1 MPTDDTEQELRNIAL
16 GFYHPDAEVISSR
29 EVNGRRLN
37 YVGHAH
43 ITRIL
48 LDVDPLWSWEPLEIR
63 DGRPV
68 THHHEGL
75 IHRRDRDPISVPT
88 VSLWGRLTIHG
99 VSRIAVGSVEA
110 HKPDLDKELVSNLIV
125 NGAMRFGIALALW
138 TGEDTPVVTQM
149 PARASE
155 TAPETRKEHPAA
167 SRVIPSEMHEFVVE
181 SEPASDAQERMIF
194 AISKKLGLLPPARGS
209 LTRTAATKRI
219 DQLKELEAT
228 RATQENDEDV
238 F

>member
-1 MPTDDTEQELRNIAL
+1 MNDSTIDNLAGIVRDY
-16 GFYHPDAEVISSR
+16 FHPDPEVISQR

-37 YVGHAH
+37 YVGHGH

-48 LDVDPLWSWEPLEIR
+48 LDIDPLWSWEPLEIR

-68 THHHEGL
+68 THLHNGQ
-75 IHRRDRDPISVPT
+75 IHRRDRDSIDVPT
-88 VSLWGRLTIHG
+88 MSLWGRLTIHG
-99 VSRIAVGSVEA
+99 VSRIAVGSVDA

-125 NGAMRFGIALALW
+125 NGAMRFGIALSLW
-138 TGEDTPVVTQM
+138 TGDDAPVVTQM
-149 PARASE
+149 PSRASQ
-155 TAPETRKEHPAA
+155 TAPETRNEHPAT
-167 SRVIPSEMHEFVVE
+167 SE

-228 RATQENDEDV
+228 RASQDNEED

>member
-1 MPTDDTEQELRNIAL
+1 MTDNDATRLDDIVREY
-16 GFYHPDAEVISSR
+16 FYPDPEVISSR

-37 YVGHAH
+37 YVGHGH

-48 LDVDPLWSWEPLEIR
+48 LTIDPLWSWEPLEIR

-68 THHHEGL
+68 THLHNGQ
-75 IHRRDRDPISVPT
+75 IHRRDREPIDVPT
-88 VSLWGRLTIHG
+88 VSLWGRLTILG

-110 HKPDLDKELVSNLIV
+110 HKPDLDKELVSNLLV
-125 NGAMRFGIALALW
+125 NGAMRFGIALSLW
-138 TGEDTPVVTQM
+138 TGDDTPVVTQM
-149 PARASE
+149 PSRASQ
-155 TAPETRKEHPAA
+155 TAPEPRNEHPAT
-167 SRVIPSEMHEFVVE
+167 SE

-219 DQLKELEAT
+219 DQLKELEASK
-228 RATQENDEDV
+228 AAQDEED
-238 F
+238 FS

>member
-1 MPTDDTEQELRNIAL
+1 MSDSTIDNLAGIVREY
-16 GFYHPDAEVISSR
+16 FHPDPEVISQR

-37 YVGHAH
+37 YVGHGH

-48 LDVDPLWSWEPLEIR
+48 LDIDPLWSWEPLEIR

-68 THHHEGL
+68 THLHNGQ
-75 IHRRDRDPISVPT
+75 IHRRDRDSIDVPT

-99 VSRIAVGSVEA
+99 VSRIAVGSLDA

-138 TGEDTPVVTQM
+138 TGDDTPVVTQM
-149 PARASE
+149 PSRASQ
-155 TAPETRKEHPAA
+155 TAPEPRKEHPAT
-167 SRVIPSEMHEFVVE
+167 SRVLPSESQALVVE
-181 SEPASDAQERMIF
+181 SEPASDPQERMIF

-209 LTRTAATKRI
+209 LTRSAATKRI

-228 RATQENDEDV
+228 RASQDNDEDV

>member
-1 MPTDDTEQELRNIAL
+1 MSDSTIDNLAGIVREY
-16 GFYHPDAEVISSR
+16 FHPDPEVISQR
-29 EVNGRRLN
+29 EVNGHRLS

-48 LDVDPLWSWEPLEIR
+48 LDIDPLWSWEPLEIR

-68 THHHEGL
+68 THLHNGQ
-75 IHRRDRDPISVPT
+75 IHRRDRDSIDVPT

-99 VSRIAVGSVEA
+99 VSRIAVGSVDA

-138 TGEDTPVVTQM
+138 TGDDAPVVTQM
-149 PARASE
+149 PSRASQ
-155 TAPETRKEHPAA
+155 TAPEPRKEHPAT
-167 SRVIPSEMHEFVVE
+167 SRVLPSESQAFVVE

-209 LTRTAATKRI
+209 LTRSAATKRI

-228 RATQENDEDV
+228 RASQENEEDV